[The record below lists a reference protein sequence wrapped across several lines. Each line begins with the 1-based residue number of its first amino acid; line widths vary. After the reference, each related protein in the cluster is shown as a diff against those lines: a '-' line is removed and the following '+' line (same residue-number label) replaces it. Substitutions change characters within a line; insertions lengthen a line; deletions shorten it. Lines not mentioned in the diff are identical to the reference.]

1 MTGKPFHPLVGSGF
15 DVSAFQSRPT
25 ISGDKVM
32 APEFYVIRHHGAWCI
47 RVNGKHHGDYE
58 SRLVAINA
66 AVTEAQAAG
75 PGAKVF
81 STGIVSQYSDEW
93 PSKHGTNSPSP

>member
-1 MTGKPFHPLVGSGF
+1 MT
-15 DVSAFQSRPT
+15 T
-25 ISGDKVM
+25 
-32 APEFYVIRHHGAWCI
+32 EFYVVRQQGAWRI

-58 SRLVAINA
+58 SRLLAINV

-93 PSKHGTNSPSP
+93 PSQHSTNSPRP

>member
-1 MTGKPFHPLVGSGF
+1 
-15 DVSAFQSRPT
+15 
-25 ISGDKVM
+25 M
-32 APEFYVIRHHGAWCI
+32 ATEFYVVRHHGAWRI

-58 SRLVAINA
+58 SRLLAINA

-81 STGIVSQYSDEW
+81 STGMVSQFSQEW
-93 PSKHGTNSPSP
+93 QSKAGPNSLLP

>member
-1 MTGKPFHPLVGSGF
+1 MT
-15 DVSAFQSRPT
+15 T
-25 ISGDKVM
+25 
-32 APEFYVIRHHGAWCI
+32 EFYVVRHQGAWRI

-58 SRLVAINA
+58 SRLLAINA

-93 PSKHGTNSPSP
+93 SSNHNTNSPPP